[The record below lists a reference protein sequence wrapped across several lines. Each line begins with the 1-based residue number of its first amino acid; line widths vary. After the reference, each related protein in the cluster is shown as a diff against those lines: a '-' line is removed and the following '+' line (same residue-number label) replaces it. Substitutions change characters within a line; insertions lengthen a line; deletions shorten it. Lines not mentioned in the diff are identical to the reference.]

1 VAGDPE
7 YADVLKKMEAELMA
21 ELEAT
26 GDPRLIND
34 GEFYET
40 PPMSAPAPPK
50 PRRSRD
56 KGKSKKNEA
65 GF

>member
-1 VAGDPE
+1 
-7 YADVLKKMEAELMA
+7 MEAELMA
-21 ELEAT
+21 ELKAT